1 MKNDTG
7 NKIKLGIFITAGSV
21 LLLVAIYFI
30 GARQHM
36 FDSTIVVKGVFK
48 DASGLMVGNN
58 VRFLGINIGT
68 IEEITIMTDSTVEVD
83 MQIEKD
89 MQKFIKTDSKA
100 IISSEGLM
108 GNKAISLT
116 PGDSGTVIKDGDAIA
131 TIKPADMD
139 MIMAK
144 LNKTVD
150 NANLITGDMAVIT
163 DNIRNGKGSVGKLFS
178 DTVFAENLNQTL
190 VNLKYGTKGF
200 SDNMEAAKHSV
211 LLKGAFK
218 RMKKEERHERKE
230 ERKEM
235 KEEKKE
241 EKKMEKEAEKKEE
254 TK

>member
-1 MKNDTG
+1 MKNETG
-7 NKIKLGIFITAGSV
+7 NKVKLGIFITAGSV

-30 GARQHM
+30 GARQHL
-36 FDSTIVVKGVFK
+36 FDRTIKITGIFK

-58 VRFLGINIGT
+58 IRFLGINVGT
-68 IEEITIMTDSTVEVD
+68 IDAISIMTDSTVMVD
-83 MQIEKD
+83 MQIEQD
-89 MQKFIKTDSKA
+89 IQKFIKTDSKA

-116 PGDSGTVIKDGDAIA
+116 PGDSGAVIKDGDSIA

-150 NANLITGDMAVIT
+150 NASLITGDMAVIT
-163 DNIRNGKGSVGKLFS
+163 KNIRDGKGSVGKLFS
-178 DTVFAENLNQTL
+178 DTVFAENLDQTL
-190 VNLKYGTKGF
+190 VNLKYGMKGF

-211 LLKGAFK
+211 LLKGAYK
-218 RMKKEERHERKE
+218 RMKKEERAEKKE
-230 ERKEM
+230 ERKEK

-241 EKKMEKEAEKKEE
+241 EKEEKKEE
-254 TK
+254 HSH

>member
-30 GARQHM
+30 GARQHL
-36 FDSTIVVKGVFK
+36 FDRTIMITGVFK

-58 VRFLGINIGT
+58 VRFLGINVGT
-68 IEEITIMTDSTVEVD
+68 IEGISIMTDSTVRVD
-83 MQIEKD
+83 MEIEQD
-89 MQKFIKTDSKA
+89 IQKFIKTDSKA

-144 LNKTVD
+144 LNKTAD
-150 NANLITGDMAVIT
+150 NASAITTDMAVIT
-163 DNIRNGKGSVGKLFS
+163 KNIRNGKGSVGKLFS
-178 DTVFAENLNQTL
+178 DTVFADNLDKTL
-190 VNLKYGTKGF
+190 VNLKYATKGF
-200 SDNMEAAKHSV
+200 GDNMEAVKHSV

-218 RMKKEERHERKE
+218 RMKKEERKE
-230 ERKEM
+230 KR
-235 KEEKKE
+235 EEKKE
-241 EKKMEKEAEKKEE
+241 EKEKEKEE
-254 TK
+254 KEKEKEQQKEESK

>member
-1 MKNDTG
+1 MKNETG
-7 NKIKLGIFITAGSV
+7 NKVKLGIFITAGSV

-36 FDSTIVVKGVFK
+36 FDRTIMVTGVFK

-68 IEEITIMTDSTVEVD
+68 IEGISIMTDSTVQVN
-83 MQIEKD
+83 MQIEEGI
-89 MQKFIKTDSKA
+89 QKFIKTDSKA

-116 PGDSGTVIKDGDAIA
+116 PGDSRTVIKDGDSLA

-150 NANLITGDMAVIT
+150 NASVITGDMAVIT
-163 DNIRNGKGSVGKLFS
+163 NNIRNGKGSVGKLFS
-178 DTVFAENLNQTL
+178 DTVFAENLDQTL
-190 VNLKYGTKGF
+190 VNLKYGMKGF

-211 LLKGAFK
+211 LLKGAYK
-218 RMKKEERHERKE
+218 RMKKEERHEKKE

-235 KEEKKE
+235 KEER
-241 EKKMEKEAEKKEE
+241 KMEKEAEKKE
-254 TK
+254 